1 MRMPPQLVMRMP
13 PQLVMRMPPQL
24 ESRSR
29 LAEFDSARRRIG
41 EDASNVVDF
50 VVFDEQ
56 DEART
61 ALGIRFVEFGAL
73 ILTDD
78 AIDGICI
85 GKWNFERERRFGDDG
100 LFGGATQTFC
110 HGVAIGSHEPTDA
123 ELDAAKM
130 AHDECAHAVV
140 RLPIDRR
147 QYWAPRAPTG
157 LAIVIKSINRPQAI
171 SPTIVRRR

>member
-1 MRMPPQLVMRMP
+1 MRALFATKIMRMP

-85 GKWNFERERRFGDDG
+85 GKIFFGDCPRIAHFVRRFS
-100 LFGGATQTFC
+100 
-110 HGVAIGSHEPTDA
+110 I
-123 ELDAAKM
+123 
-130 AHDECAHAVV
+130 
-140 RLPIDRR
+140 R
-147 QYWAPRAPTG
+147 RAPDDRATDG
-157 LAIVIKSINRPQAI
+157 YG
-171 SPTIVRRR
+171 